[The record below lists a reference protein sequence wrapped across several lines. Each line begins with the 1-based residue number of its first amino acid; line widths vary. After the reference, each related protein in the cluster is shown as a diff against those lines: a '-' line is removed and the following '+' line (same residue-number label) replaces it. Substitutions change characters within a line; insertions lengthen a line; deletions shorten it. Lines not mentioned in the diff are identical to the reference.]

1 MEGETTMYN
10 KLNLMSMRLQ
20 FFAEDNGAAGGQ
32 QSAEGNDEEATIE
45 ESELN
50 LEDLT
55 DDQVQAL
62 KEKYGFKDNTEVDSI
77 IKGRKSKWQKE
88 QEAKQKEAERLAN
101 MNENEKAEHEKQK
114 LLDRINEL
122 EKKDNLT
129 AMSKEASKMLSEASI
144 TADDEILDFVVK
156 ETAEE
161 TKGAVTKF
169 ISLVDKT
176 AEAKTKQALTG
187 KSPQVNLTPGK
198 QLTKKEI
205 MEIKNPAERQ
215 KAIKENIHLFR

>member
-1 MEGETTMYN
+1 MEGEPTMFE
-10 KLNLMSMRLQ
+10 KQLMPMYLQ
-20 FFAEDNGAAGGQ
+20 FFAEPGDNDTPPA
-32 QSAEGNDEEATIE
+32 E
-45 ESELN
+45 ESTPEFDAEN
-50 LEDLT
+50 LT
-55 DDQVQAL
+55 DEQLAAI
-62 KEKYGFKDNTEVDSI
+62 KKKFGFKDDDDVDSI
-77 IKGRKSKWQKE
+77 IKGRKLKWQKE

-101 MNENEKAEHEKQK
+101 MNENEKAKHEKQK
-114 LLDRINEL
+114 LLDRISEL
-122 EKKDNLT
+122 EKKDNMT

>member
-1 MEGETTMYN
+1 MYN

-20 FFAEDNGAAGGQ
+20 FFAEDNGAKGGQ
-32 QSAEGNDEEATIE
+32 QSTVGTGEETTIE

-55 DDQVQAL
+55 DDQILAL

-77 IKGRKSKWQKE
+77 IKGKKSKWQKE

-101 MNENEKAEHEKQK
+101 MNENEKAEHEKKK

-122 EKKDNLT
+122 EKKDNLA

-144 TADDEILDFVVK
+144 TADDEMLNFVVK

-161 TKGAVTKF
+161 TKEAVTKF
-169 ISLVDKT
+169 VSLVDKT

>member
-1 MEGETTMYN
+1 MYN

-20 FFAEDNGAAGGQ
+20 FFAEDNGATGGQ
-32 QSAEGNDEEATIE
+32 QSAVGTGEETKIE

-55 DDQVQAL
+55 DDQILAL

-77 IKGRKSKWQKE
+77 IKGKKSKWQKE

-122 EKKDNLT
+122 EKKDNMT

-205 MEIKNPAERQ
+205 MEINNPAERQ

>member
-20 FFAEDNGAAGGQ
+20 FFAEDNGATGGQ
-32 QSAEGNDEEATIE
+32 QSAVGTGEETTID

-55 DDQVQAL
+55 DDQILAL

-77 IKGRKSKWQKE
+77 IKGKKSKWQKE

-205 MEIKNPAERQ
+205 MEINNPAERQ

>member
-1 MEGETTMYN
+1 MYN

-32 QSAEGNDEEATIE
+32 QSAKVIGEETTIE

-55 DDQVQAL
+55 DDQILAL

-77 IKGRKSKWQKE
+77 IKGKKSKWQKE

-122 EKKDNLT
+122 EKKT
-129 AMSKEASKMLSEASI
+129 I
-144 TADDEILDFVVK
+144 
-156 ETAEE
+156 
-161 TKGAVTKF
+161 
-169 ISLVDKT
+169 
-176 AEAKTKQALTG
+176 
-187 KSPQVNLTPGK
+187 
-198 QLTKKEI
+198 
-205 MEIKNPAERQ
+205 
-215 KAIKENIHLFR
+215 

>member
-1 MEGETTMYN
+1 MYN

-20 FFAEDNGAAGGQ
+20 FFAEDDGAAGGQ
-32 QSAEGNDEEATIE
+32 QSAEETSKGKTIE

-77 IKGRKSKWQKE
+77 IKGKKSKWQKE

-101 MNENEKAEHEKQK
+101 MNENEKAEHEKEK

-122 EKKDNLT
+122 EKKDNLA

-144 TADDEILDFVVK
+144 TADDEMLNFVVK

-161 TKGAVTKF
+161 TKEAVTKF
-169 ISLVDKT
+169 VSLVDKT

>member
-1 MEGETTMYN
+1 MYN

-20 FFAEDNGAAGGQ
+20 FFAEDKGASGGQ
-32 QSAEGNDEEATIE
+32 QSAEGTSEETTIE

-55 DDQVQAL
+55 DDQILAL

-77 IKGRKSKWQKE
+77 IKGKKSKWQKE

-205 MEIKNPAERQ
+205 MEINNPAERQ

>member
-10 KLNLMSMRLQ
+10 KMNLMSMRLQ

-32 QSAEGNDEEATIE
+32 QSAEGTGEETTIE
-45 ESELN
+45 ESEVN
-50 LEDLT
+50 LDNLT
-55 DDQVQAL
+55 DDQIQTL

-77 IKGRKSKWQKE
+77 IKGKKSKWQKE

-114 LLDRINEL
+114 LLDRISEL
-122 EKKDNLT
+122 EKKDNLA

-144 TADDEILDFVVK
+144 AADEETLDFVVK
-156 ETAEE
+156 ETAEG
-161 TKGAVTKF
+161 TKEAVTKF

-176 AEAKTKQALTG
+176 AEIKMKQALTG

>member
-1 MEGETTMYN
+1 MYN
-10 KLNLMSMRLQ
+10 ELNLMSMRLQ
-20 FFAEDNGAAGGQ
+20 FFAADNGAEGGQ
-32 QSAEGNDEEATIE
+32 QGADGSSEGTTVE

-50 LEDLT
+50 LDDLT

-62 KEKYGFKDNTEVDSI
+62 KEKYGFKDNDEVDSI

-161 TKGAVTKF
+161 TKEAVTKF

-176 AEAKTKQALTG
+176 AEIKTKQALTG

-205 MEIKNPAERQ
+205 MEIKSPAERQ

>member
-1 MEGETTMYN
+1 MYN

-20 FFAEDNGAAGGQ
+20 FFAEDNGATGGQ
-32 QSAEGNDEEATIE
+32 QSAVGTGEETTID

-55 DDQVQAL
+55 DDQILAL

-77 IKGRKSKWQKE
+77 IKGKKSKWQKE

-205 MEIKNPAERQ
+205 MEINNPAERQ